1 MDVTLSLAA
10 IQMSMSDSR
19 IDNVST
25 AERLV
30 RQAASDGAKIILIP
44 ELFEGEYFCKEQDAQ
59 HQQRAQTIDENP
71 TIAHFQKVAAEL
83 NVVLPLSVYERAG
96 NALFNTVVMVDA
108 DGSQMGVY
116 RKSHIP
122 DGPGYS
128 EKFYFSPG
136 DTGFRVWA
144 TRHGRI
150 GVGIC
155 WDQWFPEAARAMAL
169 QGAECI
175 LYPTAIGSEPQEPT
189 WDSSRHWQRVMQGH
203 AAANLMPVMAANR
216 IGREVQNKIEIN
228 FYGSS
233 FIADN
238 TGALV
243 AEAGR
248 DTEEVIHASFDR
260 SALSTL
266 RSSWG
271 LFRDRRPEL
280 YGALLTLDGSESYFS
295 HPTK

>member
-19 IDNVST
+19 IDNVSK

-59 HQQRAQTIDENP
+59 NQQRAQTIDENL
-71 TIAHFQKVAAEL
+71 TISHFQKVAAEL

-216 IGREVQNKIEIN
+216 IGREVQNRTEIN

-248 DTEEVIHASFDR
+248 DTEEIIHATFDR

>member
-1 MDVTLSLAA
+1 
-10 IQMSMSDSR
+10 
-19 IDNVST
+19 
-25 AERLV
+25 V
-30 RQAASDGAKIILIP
+30 RQAASAGARIILIP
-44 ELFEGEYFCKEQDAQ
+44 ELFENEYFCKEHDAVQ
-59 HQQRAQTIDENP
+59 HQRAMSIDENP
-71 TIAHFQKVAAEL
+71 TVSHFQKVAAEL

-108 DGSQMGVY
+108 DGSCMGVY

-144 TRHGRI
+144 TQHGRV

-203 AAANLMPVMAANR
+203 AAANLLPVMAANR
-216 IGREVQNKIEIN
+216 IGREVQNATEVN

-248 DTEEVIHASFDR
+248 DSEEVIHATFDR
-260 SALSTL
+260 SAFAAL

-280 YGALLTLDGSESYFS
+280 YGALLTLDGSDSYFS
-295 HPTK
+295 HPTN

>member
-19 IDNVST
+19 IDNVSK

-30 RQAASDGAKIILIP
+30 RQAASGGAKIILIP

-59 HQQRAQTIDENP
+59 HQQRAQTIGENP

-216 IGREVQNKIEIN
+216 IGREVQNTTQID

-248 DTEEVIHASFDR
+248 DTEEVIHATFDR
-260 SALSTL
+260 YALSTL